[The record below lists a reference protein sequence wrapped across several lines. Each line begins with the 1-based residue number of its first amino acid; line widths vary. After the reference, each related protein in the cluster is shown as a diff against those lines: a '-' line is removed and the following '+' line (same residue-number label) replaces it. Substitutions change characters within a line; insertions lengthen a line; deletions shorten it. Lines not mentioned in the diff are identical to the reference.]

1 MTLST
6 SFFGTDGIRGLVQ
19 LQPVDEDEAIR
30 LIEEERTLTPAF
42 MRLVGE
48 SLSYTQPGLPGKGET
63 VVVGWDRRPG
73 NPALVEALTLGLRL
87 TGSPCRPHRRVRHT
101 DPPPSRVV
109 VWGTHGMHD
118 HRQPQPR
125 LGFRNQSLR
134 CVWLQVQSGVR
145 TRRQPNRSPTGGGRS
160 GRGRHRPASPVNARR
175 STA

>member
-42 MRLVGE
+42 MRLIGE
-48 SLSYTQPGLPGKGET
+48 SLSYTQPGLPGKGEI

-87 TGSPCRPHRRVRHT
+87 TGSHVVHIGECATPTLHRAVL
-101 DPPPSRVV
+101 SF
-109 VWGTHGMHD
+109 GA
-118 HRQPQPR
+118 
-125 LGFRNQSLR
+125 
-134 CVWLQVQSGVR
+134 R
-145 TRRQPNRSPTGGGRS
+145 TG
-160 GRGRHRPASPVNARR
+160 
-175 STA
+175 